1 MSSSHF
7 VSQPPGL
14 KVKLFPHQLSSIY
27 NMEQLESNPII
38 KEYETKET
46 KIGINADITGY
57 GKTLSMIGL
66 IARDKMS
73 WDLNYPYVFETMTS
87 EAKNRI
93 KTYKIR
99 RFDKLKTTL
108 VLVSNN
114 IVNQWVTELKNTD
127 LTFRSITCR
136 KDFDDDMDVENYDVV
151 IVVPSLYNRLIH
163 YYDTFAW
170 KRFIFDEPGF
180 LKITAMEEV
189 FAGFYWFVTAT
200 PNAIYSHYK
209 NRSYKNGFMKDL
221 FATNNDFNKFC
232 EDIII
237 ANDPLFIK
245 KSFTMPVTHHY
256 HYQCFQPMY
265 NVVHSFVSPC
275 IARMIEAGNIEG
287 AISLLGGSKSSNIV
301 DLIKKKK
308 EKELS
313 EMESR
318 TSSSTAEITNNDE
331 SLLLKRIQHLKE
343 QIRDIN
349 ERFET
354 MKKQNCHIC
363 CDVLK
368 EPVLEP
374 NCQNI
379 FCGDCLLKWLQ
390 CKNSCPLCR
399 EKIDPTNLVYIKS
412 EEPSSAST
420 KSKEED
426 EDEEDQSF
434 IYQKRLTK
442 IDKTIELIK
451 AKPHGRFLIYSEQN
465 QTFTPLSNAFYE
477 NEISFVQMRGNIK
490 NREKNLELF
499 KSGEVPVIFLN
510 SNSDSAGLNLPEST
524 DIILYH
530 QMPDSTE
537 NQIIGRANRVGRIE
551 PLSVHHLHIQD

>member
-1 MSSSHF
+1 MSSHF
-7 VSQPPGL
+7 ASQPPGF
-14 KVKLFPHQLSSIY
+14 KVSLFPHQLSSIY
-27 NMEQLESNPII
+27 NMEHLESNPIV
-38 KEYETKET
+38 KENETKDT

-66 IARDKMS
+66 IARDKMA
-73 WDLNYPYVFETMTS
+73 WDLNYPFVFETMTS

-99 RFDKLKTTL
+99 RFDRMKTTL

-114 IVNQWVTELKNTD
+114 IVNQWITELKKTD
-127 LTFRSITCR
+127 LSYRAITCR
-136 KDFDDDMDVENYDVV
+136 KDFDDNMEVHTFDVV

-163 YYDTFAW
+163 FHDTFAW

-200 PNAIYSHYK
+200 PNAIYTHYK

-232 EDIII
+232 EDIIV
-237 ANDPLFIK
+237 ANDPVFIK
-245 KSFTMPVTHHY
+245 KSFTMPVTHHF

-287 AISLLGGSKSSNIV
+287 AISLLGGTKSSNIV
-301 DLIKKKK
+301 DVIKKKK

-313 EMESR
+313 EIESR
-318 TSSSTAEITNNDE
+318 TDTDE
-331 SLLLKRIQHLKE
+331 VDNLNVKRIQHLKE

-354 MKKQNCHIC
+354 MKRQNCHIC
-363 CDVLK
+363 CDILK
-368 EPVLEP
+368 EPILEP

-399 EKIDPTNLVYIKS
+399 EKIDPTNLVYIKTET
-412 EEPSSAST
+412 EEE
-420 KSKEED
+420 KI
-426 EDEEDQSF
+426 DEEERPVF
-434 IYQKRLTK
+434 ERKLTK

-451 AKPHGRFLIYSEQN
+451 SKPGGRFLIYSEQN

-477 NEISFVQMRGNIK
+477 NGIAFVQMRGNIR
-490 NREKNLELF
+490 NREKNLDLF

-537 NQIIGRANRVGRIE
+537 NQIIGRANRVGRLE